1 MKNEREFRTLDIQL
15 RKLEPSEAEAKDAE
29 EKSFIVEGYATTFN
43 ETYELYRDGNYIIK
57 EYVAPDAFKD
67 ADLSDVV
74 FQINHTGRVYART
87 RNNSVALGI
96 DEHGLKHTT
105 NLGLTSSSRAVYEDI
120 EAGLYDRMSFAF
132 TVTEDSYLEENLENG
147 DVIITRAINKI
158 GKVYDISVVDFPAN
172 PNTDIS
178 ARSKSAIDGILDRL
192 EAERLQKLN
201 IDNKRKE
208 ISEQV
213 SRILGV

>member
-1 MKNEREFRTLDIQL
+1 MKNEREFRTLEIQF
-15 RKLEPSEAEAKDAE
+15 RKADTSEVTE
-29 EKSFIVEGYATTFN
+29 EKSYIVEGYATTFN
-43 ETYELYRDGNYIIK
+43 ETYELYREGNYIIK
-57 EYVAPDAFKD
+57 EYVAPEAFAN

-87 RNNSVALGI
+87 RNNSVFLEV
-96 DEHGLKHTT
+96 DDHGLRHRT
-105 NLGLTSSSRAVYEDI
+105 NLGLTSSSKSVFEDI

-132 TVTEDSYLEENLENG
+132 TVTKDNYTEEALDNG
-147 DVIITRAINKI
+147 DVIITRSILEV

-178 ARSKSAIDGILDRL
+178 ARSKSAIDGLLNSL
-192 EAERLQKLN
+192 EVERLHKLN